1 MAVLKGMSRIGD
13 ITTGDGC
20 YPPTIGSS
28 SPSSCTPAV
37 LPNVYVNGLP
47 AHKQGDTMLPQVCG
61 GVPRTDVAGIGSLTV
76 RINGVSAMRIGDPL
90 VPGGKF
96 AEGSHNVF
104 IGDNPVV

>member
-20 YPPTIGSS
+20 YPPTIGVV
-28 SPSSCTPAV
+28 PTPPAV
-37 LPNVYVNGLP
+37 LLNVYVNGIP

-61 GVPRTDVAGIGSLTV
+61 GVPRTDVAGVGSLTV